1 MKKIFQ
7 IKINI
12 ERKLK
17 NLDKI
22 MDELK
27 KKDYN

>member
-12 ERKLK
+12 EKKLK